1 MGTLSTVDLQEDGT
15 PLWTGDASNFQ
26 QGRTDVSNRLQKEVS
41 KLSLDDYESDPGQK
55 ITLMNSE
62 SLEPRSLSIA
72 SLVDRLQPRG
82 PGVNSFLSVGRP
94 LCHFSSLAFV
104 LVVFHIDFRMLSLK
118 F

>member
-1 MGTLSTVDLQEDGT
+1 MVVDLQENST

-26 QGRTDVSNRLQKEVS
+26 QGRTDVSNRLQKEVMVS
-41 KLSLDDYESDPGQK
+41 SLDDYESDPGQE

-72 SLVDRLQPRG
+72 SFVDRLQPRG
-82 PGVNSFLSVGRP
+82 PGVKSFLSVGRP
-94 LCHFSSLAFV
+94 LCLFSTLTFV
-104 LVVFHIDFRMLSLK
+104 LVVFHIFMRMLSFK

>member
-1 MGTLSTVDLQEDGT
+1 MGTLSIVDLQEDGA
-15 PLWTGDASNFQ
+15 PLWIGDASNFQ
-26 QGRTDVSNRLQKEVS
+26 QGRADVSNRLQKEVFS
-41 KLSLDDYESDPGQK
+41 FYDGDDCDPGQK

-72 SLVDRLQPRG
+72 SFVDRLQPRG

>member
-1 MGTLSTVDLQEDGT
+1 MVVDLQEDSA

-26 QGRTDVSNRLQKEVS
+26 QGRTDVSNRLQKRN
-41 KLSLDDYESDPGQK
+41 LAFSLDDGDESDPGQE

-72 SLVDRLQPRG
+72 SFVDRLQPRG
-82 PGVNSFLSVGRP
+82 PGVKSFLSVGRP
-94 LCHFSSLAFV
+94 LCLFSTLTFV
-104 LVVFHIDFRMLSLK
+104 LVVFHIFMRMLYFK

>member
-1 MGTLSTVDLQEDGT
+1 MGTLSTVDLQQDSA
-15 PLWTGDASNFQ
+15 PLWIGDASNFQ
-26 QGRTDVSNRLQKEVS
+26 QGRADVSNRLQKEVS
-41 KLSLDDYESDPGQK
+41 KLSLDDYESDPGQE

-72 SLVDRLQPRG
+72 SFVDRLQPRG

-94 LCHFSSLAFV
+94 LHLFSSLAFV
-104 LVVFHIDFRMLSLK
+104 LVVFHIGFRMLSLK

>member
-1 MGTLSTVDLQEDGT
+1 MVVDLQENSA
-15 PLWTGDASNFQ
+15 PLWTGDSSNLQ
-26 QGRTDVSNRLQKEVS
+26 QGRTDVSNRLQKRNLVF
-41 KLSLDDYESDPGQK
+41 SLDDHESNPGQK

-72 SLVDRLQPRG
+72 SFVDRLQPRG

-94 LCHFSSLAFV
+94 LCLFSTLTFV
-104 LVVFHIDFRMLSLK
+104 LVVFHIFMRMLSFK